1 MNKDNIQKGG
11 SGGLSPVIKPSTRQN
26 KRFQATFKNGTTVHF
41 GLKNGETYID
51 HGDKQKRENYLK
63 RHIKNEDWNNPY
75 SAGALS
81 RFLLWGDHKTLNENH
96 KLFMKKFNNP

>member
-1 MNKDNIQKGG
+1 MIKIKMI
-11 SGGLSPVIKPSTRQN
+11 IKPSTRQN
-26 KRFQATFKNGTTVHF
+26 KRLQATFKNGKTVHF
-41 GLKNGETYID
+41 GLKGGDTYID

-81 RFLLWGDHKTLNENH
+81 KFLLWGDYITLEKNYNY
-96 KLFMKKFNNP
+96 FMKKFNNP